1 MLTGCENMKKREE
14 LREKKKKKRRIKV
27 KCKFMD

>member
-14 LREKKKKKRRIKV
+14 LRLSVSLWIKHLS
-27 KCKFMD
+27 DGI